1 VIRVKS
7 YSVLESLMSVPA
19 CIILLS
25 VIKWL
30 IRAYPGLIV
39 ITEGYRRGDGG
50 CHGTEPLRAIDIRS
64 WVFDNPLDV
73 ERYINENWE
82 YDQKRPGK
90 QVALYHKT
98 ETGAY
103 HFHIQ
108 VHPNTRRKLWTTKT

>member
-1 VIRVKS
+1 LIKVKNI
-7 YSVLESLMSVPA
+7 SVYEGLTVPHHNT
-19 CIILLS
+19 LLS

-30 IRAYPGLIV
+30 IRAYPGLII
-39 ITEGYRRGDGG
+39 ITEGYRKGSEG
-50 CHGTEPLRAIDIRS
+50 CHGTEPLRAVDLRS
-64 WVFDNPLDV
+64 WIFKDPRKI
-73 ERYINENWE
+73 EKHINENWE
-82 YDQKRPGK
+82 YNQKRPGK